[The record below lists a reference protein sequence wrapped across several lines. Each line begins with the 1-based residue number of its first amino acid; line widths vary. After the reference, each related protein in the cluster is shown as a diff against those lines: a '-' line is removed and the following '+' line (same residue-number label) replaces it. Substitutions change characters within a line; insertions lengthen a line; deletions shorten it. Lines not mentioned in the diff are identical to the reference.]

1 MWDNMEMPRSAAT
14 LPGRAIGYQ
23 TAYNVIIY
31 HLWAEIKEKQ
41 TMGVHFPIELGKPC
55 KSPQKEVRH
64 ANL

>member
-1 MWDNMEMPRSAAT
+1 MWDNIEMPRSAAT

-23 TAYNVIIY
+23 TACNVIIY

-41 TMGVHFPIELGKPC
+41 TMGYIFPSGREKPC